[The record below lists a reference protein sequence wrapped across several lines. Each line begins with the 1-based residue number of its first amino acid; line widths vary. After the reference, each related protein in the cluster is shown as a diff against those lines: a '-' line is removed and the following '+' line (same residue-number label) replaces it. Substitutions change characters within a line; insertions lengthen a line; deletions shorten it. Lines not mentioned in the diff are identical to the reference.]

1 MIHYQKITRPKCG
14 SNHLIK
20 AGKSILGV
28 QRYSCQNQKC
38 STKTFMQRYRY
49 KAYEPGIKK
58 QVIEMAINGSGIRDT
73 ARVLHINKN
82 TVIATL
88 KKKEKGIIHI
98 NPNFKTSPSESALE
112 VRLARVCEEAELDEQ
127 WSFVGKKSNQ
137 RWLWCAVD
145 HATNTILAFVFGRRK
160 DVVFKELK
168 SLLDPFGISRYYTD
182 DWGAYERHLEAE
194 KHEIG
199 KRNTQKIERKNLN
212 LRTWIKRLTRRTLCF
227 SKKDNMHDTVI
238 GLMIN
243 KVEFGLDI
251 HAEQQV

>member
-1 MIHYQKITRPKCG
+1 
-14 SNHLIK
+14 
-20 AGKSILGV
+20 
-28 QRYSCQNQKC
+28 
-38 STKTFMQRYRY
+38 MQQYRY

-88 KKKEKGIIHI
+88 EKKEKGIIHI
-98 NPNFKTSPSESALE
+98 NPNFKTSPSGSALE